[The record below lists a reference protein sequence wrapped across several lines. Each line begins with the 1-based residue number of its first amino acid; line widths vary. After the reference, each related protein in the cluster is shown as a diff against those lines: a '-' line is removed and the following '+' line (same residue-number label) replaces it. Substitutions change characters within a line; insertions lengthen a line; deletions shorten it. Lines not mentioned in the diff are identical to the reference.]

1 MIIEQEDKRY
11 QKENTQRSTHRRK
24 KKNLLIFLQ
33 KCEKADTKNTL
44 VEKWELSHETIGIKE
59 IKTRVC

>member
-1 MIIEQEDKRY
+1 MEGE
-11 QKENTQRSTHRRK
+11 
-24 KKNLLIFLQ
+24 KKNLLIFLR

-44 VEKWELSHETIGIKE
+44 VDRWTMSHETIGIKE